1 MISPKINLDKD
12 FFYYDENG
20 KKILLNP
27 EEIIFDDQS
36 ENDEDY
42 NDENEINED
51 FDDENFLQKLWN
63 AIYEFFE
70 LLQ

>member
-1 MISPKINLDKD
+1 MISPKIDLDKD

-27 EEIIFDDQS
+27 DEIIFDD
-36 ENDEDY
+36 EN
-42 NDENEINED
+42 NED
-51 FDDENFLQKLWN
+51 SDDKDFLQKIWN
-63 AIYEFFE
+63 AIFDFFE

>member
-1 MISPKINLDKD
+1 MISPKIDLDKD

-27 EEIIFDDQS
+27 DEIIF
-36 ENDEDY
+36 
-42 NDENEINED
+42 ENENNEDSDDKD

-63 AIYEFFE
+63 AIFEFFE